1 MILALGLL
9 LLGPVDTGTT
19 GLTSSE
25 KSKAT
30 RIITRYF
37 KEWNPE
43 KRAEILAE
51 LAPLDHPSASDV
63 RSFTKACFKLVRTGL
78 PRQKGKSP
86 FICLHPDY
94 AGPYVMRIPSRAKG
108 GAKTGVFISLHGSG
122 GSGPGMARIF
132 GTPDSKLICV
142 YPTVA
147 EKRTGW
153 TGPEGER
160 FVTAILDELKRTY
173 RIDTNRVYLAGHSM
187 GGYGTWSVGGKHA
200 DLFAAAAP
208 MAGGVYERGVVPNF
222 RNLPLR
228 VYNAEDDQRVKPD
241 SSIRAFERIDQELR
255 PRHGGYPAVF
265 HLYPPKDR
273 IGHGFPRKR
282 GHDIRSIFAWML
294 EHRRDPRPEHVV
306 WEPSLSWKRHFY
318 WLFSARGSGVIDVR
332 RDGNTFTVSGGR
344 GDLWIQLDKK
354 LCDLNKPV
362 VVKERTRDG
371 EREVFRGLPK
381 LSLRVLVESVGV
393 RNDPEMAYVA
403 RVRVR

>member
-1 MILALGLL
+1 
-9 LLGPVDTGTT
+9 
-19 GLTSSE
+19 
-25 KSKAT
+25 
-30 RIITRYF
+30 
-37 KEWNPE
+37 
-43 KRAEILAE
+43 
-51 LAPLDHPSASDV
+51 
-63 RSFTKACFKLVRTGL
+63 
-78 PRQKGKSP
+78 
-86 FICLHPDY
+86 
-94 AGPYVMRIPSRAKG
+94 
-108 GAKTGVFISLHGSG
+108 
-122 GSGPGMARIF
+122 MARIF